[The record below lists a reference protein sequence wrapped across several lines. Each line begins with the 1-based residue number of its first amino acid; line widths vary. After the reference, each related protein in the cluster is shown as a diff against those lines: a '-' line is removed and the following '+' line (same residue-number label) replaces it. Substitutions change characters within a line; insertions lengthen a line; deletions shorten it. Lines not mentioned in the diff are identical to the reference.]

1 MMSTQNSNMN
11 IAIVGAGAAGLFAAG
26 TAIKYGA
33 NVTLYEHNAKLGRK
47 LLITG
52 KGRCNVTNNCTK
64 DEFITNVVSNP
75 RFMYT
80 AIDALTPQDLMAII
94 EENGTAVKTE
104 RGRRVFPISDK
115 SSDILAALLNY
126 AKGAKVVH
134 AHITDLWIENKNI
147 LGVKTTDGSF
157 AYDKVIVATG
167 GITYPLTGSDG
178 SGYEILRRCG
188 HTITDLCPS
197 LVPLVCKDD
206 CSQLQGLSLKNVT
219 LSLFAPNH
227 KKIQEEFGEML
238 FTHYGVSGPLV
249 LSASAYLKDENID
262 GYTLEIDLKPAL
274 SDQQLNERILSDFNK
289 YSNKDFANALDDL
302 LPQKIIPVVINRCGI
317 DPRKKVNSI
326 KKEERLSL
334 IKVLKHFS
342 LELLHRRPLSE
353 AVITRGGVKVQEV
366 SPKTMES
373 KICSGLYICGEILDV
388 DAFTGGYNLQIAFS
402 TAYLAGMNSAI
413 S

>member
-1 MMSTQNSNMN
+1 MTSIQSSNMN
-11 IAIVGAGAAGLFAAG
+11 IAIIGAGAAGLFAAG

-33 NVTLYEHNAKLGRK
+33 NVTIYEHNAKLGRK

-64 DEFITNVVSNP
+64 EEFISNVVSNP
-75 RFMYT
+75 RFLYT
-80 AIDALTPQDLMAII
+80 AIDALTPQDLMEII

-104 RGRRVFPISDK
+104 RGRRVFPVSDK
-115 SSDILAALLNY
+115 SVDILTALLKY
-126 AKGAKVVH
+126 AKGVKIVH
-134 AHITDLWIENKNI
+134 AHVTDLWIENQKI
-147 LGVKTTDGSF
+147 LGLKTSDGAF
-157 AYDKVIVATG
+157 AYDKVILATG

-188 HTITDLCPS
+188 HTITELCPS
-197 LVPLVCKDD
+197 LVPLVCKED
-206 CSQLQGLSLKNVT
+206 CARMQGLSLKNVS

-227 KKIQEEFGEML
+227 KKIHEDFGEML

-249 LSASAYLKDENID
+249 LSASAYLKDEKID

-274 SDQQLNERILSDFNK
+274 SEQQLNERILSDFSK
-289 YSNKDFANALDDL
+289 YSNKDFANALNDL
-302 LPQKIIPVVINRCGI
+302 LPQKMIDVVIERCAI
-317 DPRKKVNSI
+317 DPRKKVNTI
-326 KKEERLSL
+326 KKEERLAL

-342 LELLHRRPLSE
+342 LELLTRRPLSE

-373 KICSGLYICGEILDV
+373 KICQGLYICGEVLDV